1 LPPTRFRTR
10 PSEPTKLGRFLKGE
24 LDWIVLKAL
33 SKDRN
38 RRYETANGFAGDIE
52 RFLAHKPVQAGPPST
67 TYRLKKFVQRNRG

>member
-1 LPPTRFRTR
+1 M
-10 PSEPTKLGRFLKGE
+10 KGE

-38 RRYETANGFAGDIE
+38 RRYETANGFARDIE
-52 RFLAHKPVQAGPPST
+52 RFLAHEPVQAGPPST